1 MESLGLKVSRVVG
14 LRGVSAFHAHG
25 GAQRLPEARLVVVVQ
40 GPRKVFLAFF
50 KNSLTFLK
58 IY

>member
-1 MESLGLKVSRVVG
+1 MSQLSVPMEVL
-14 LRGVSAFHAHG
+14 SAFLKQG
-25 GAQRLPEARLVVVVQ
+25 LVVVVQ
-40 GPRKVFLAFF
+40 GPRKVFLAFL